1 MTVSSC
7 CSPNPAHIPRSSR
20 KDQLIARMIE
30 REFPAY
36 AHQLRTR
43 AERYNACVARA
54 KQYQQEGRLLIV
66 EPCDT
71 MGVDTL
77 AKNKDAIRARS
88 ISSVGRTANE
98 FDSG

>member
-1 MTVSSC
+1 MLDGVLYYDGALADPVPIQKAFDLGCDRVVLLLTKPSD
-7 CSPNPAHIPRSSR
+7 IPRSSR

-30 REFPAY
+30 REFPAS

-71 MGVDTL
+71 MGVDT
-77 AKNKDAIRARS
+77 
-88 ISSVGRTANE
+88 
-98 FDSG
+98 